1 MAMGNRGGRGRGRG
15 RGRVREV
22 VNMDDAGA
30 AWPEPTECCPVAV
43 KWRSREQLGAVSVSE
58 KPRRYSTDLPA
69 TSSLQLPCSA
79 RRAHSHQLHRHGVLI
94 RVEIV
99 PLGAGS
105 DEITSIG
112 SEPSLTVDDR
122 QAYLPAHAASEAIAI
137 EQQAYQTAS
146 TRASQ
151 PYPAPFMS
159 QMPRLTSSQEEYEA
173 ACKQSNDASTDT
185 QPGSSNLP
193 RNNTTAAENGIRIGP
208 YTNCT
213 PISDGVTSEVYRC
226 ADRALKVIVTHRNL
240 EPHNP
245 RREAKILAALRPPCI
260 PLLDVFHDHEQR
272 LVLAFPFM
280 PLTLADLLDRN
291 GGGGGL
297 SGRQIRAVFTDVL
310 RALGA
315 IHAQGIVHRDVKPSA
330 VLLQSAAGP
339 AFLSDFGTAWHPEL
353 SVHSE
358 PAGDKILDIG
368 TGPYRAPEV
377 LFGDKA
383 YGPPVD
389 MLGLGVMLA
398 EALGSPLFESRP
410 VDEDG
415 NQLGLILSIFKTLG
429 TPTPETWPE
438 ARGFKVSPFELWTV
452 FTPRPWEVILP
463 DVDAAFRD
471 VVAAL
476 VRYDSRRASAAEA
489 LKFPCLAVDEAG
501 LSTPEV

>member
-1 MAMGNRGGRGRGRG
+1 MASS
-15 RGRVREV
+15 
-22 VNMDDAGA
+22 
-30 AWPEPTECCPVAV
+30 PEWKASLSALDRYEAIQKISVGVGT
-43 KWRSREQLGAVSVSE
+43 VS
-58 KPRRYSTDLPA
+58 D
-69 TSSLQLPCSA
+69 CF
-79 RRAHSHQLHRHGVLI
+79 G
-94 RVEIV
+94 
-99 PLGAGS
+99 
-105 DEITSIG
+105 
-112 SEPSLTVDDR
+112 DR
-122 QAYLPAHAASEAIAI
+122 QASRPAQAAGEAIAV
-137 EQQAYQTAS
+137 EQRAYQNAA

-151 PYPAPFMS
+151 TCPVPVR
-159 QMPRLTSSQEEYEA
+159 MPRLTSSQEEYEA
-173 ACKQSNDASTDT
+173 ACRQSVATSTTECQPASSDHPHDA
-185 QPGSSNLP
+185 
-193 RNNTTAAENGIRIGP
+193 TTAATGIRIGP

-245 RREAKILAALRPPCI
+245 CREAKILAGQRPPCI

-280 PLTLADLLDRN
+280 PLTLADLLDR
-291 GGGGGL
+291 GSAGGGL
-297 SGRQIRAVFTDVL
+297 SGRQIRAVFADVL
-310 RALGA
+310 RALAA

-330 VLLQSAAGP
+330 VLLQSATGP

-353 SVHSE
+353 SAHRE

-389 MLGLGVMLA
+389 MWGLGVMLA
-398 EALGSPLFESRP
+398 ESLGSPLFESRP

-438 ARGFKVSPFELWTV
+438 ARGFKVSPFELWNV
-452 FTPRPWEVILP
+452 FAPRPWEVILP
-463 DVDAAFRD
+463 DVDAEFRGS
-471 VVAAL
+471 VAAL
-476 VRYDSRRASAAEA
+476 VRYDGKRASAAEA
-489 LKFPCLAVDEAG
+489 LKFTCSAAEA
-501 LSTPEV
+501 E